1 MKLLTRPGR
10 RAPPQSRSKRSG
22 GSPTDVTERV
32 SLRDDEA
39 GDESETANT
48 TERDDD
54 SAARARAAAEQSECP
69 VCFAPF
75 APPRA
80 SDDDDDVQVA
90 VVVTTECGHKFC
102 AGCLHTAALRTPSCP
117 ICRCDIHDCAE
128 PNPPVCD
135 LCKAE
140 VRRVVKLCARRLRD
154 MPPPPVR
161 ARADID
167 QRRARGASCKATAPL
182 AGRVRRR
189 GCLSR

>member
-1 MKLLTRPGR
+1 MIVD
-10 RAPPQSRSKRSG
+10 PPWATGAAAVKVEAL
-22 GSPTDVTERV
+22 GSPTDVTERRV
-32 SLRDDEA
+32 VRDDGA

-48 TERDDD
+48 TERDDE
-54 SAARARAAAEQSECP
+54 SASESKSAAEQSECP

-80 SDDDDDVQVA
+80 SDDDDDDVQVA

-117 ICRCDIHDCAE
+117 MCRCDIHDCAE
-128 PNPPVCD
+128 PNPASCD

-154 MPPPPVR
+154 MPSVLSAR
-161 ARADID
+161 AR
-167 QRRARGASCKATAPL
+167 RY
-182 AGRVRRR
+182 
-189 GCLSR
+189 